1 MGEVTEGV
9 PALNTFTYIQ
19 YSLLDGTRET
29 DGFSHFWN
37 TGFQP

>member
-19 YSLLDGTRET
+19 YSLLDGTREP
-29 DGFSHFWN
+29 DGFSYFWN